1 MLSLRVL
8 GASAFFLLNGLL
20 ASAQAT
26 PSENSLEAQENQIE
40 IIGVSERLA
49 KKGRLADVIEKTE
62 LIDEKAIEQ
71 KQALNL
77 ADAIENEPGIK
88 VNNECSMC
96 GMKRVMINGL
106 KGEHTTLLVDGVP
119 MHSVVSSYYGIDAIT
134 SAGIEQIEVAR
145 GAGASL
151 IAPEAMGGTINIV
164 TKNATKNSLAINA
177 GMHDDGDRQINI
189 VATAISE
196 DKRTGLTAAAQFSE
210 IDQYDGDDNGIS
222 ESPGMTN
229 QSVMLK
235 IKQEISQNDAIEIK
249 TSLFDSDVFGGPM
262 NTSLVQVLLSEQNG
276 ATDAGSFFQNGD
288 VRQTYLGQP
297 WETTETIITN
307 RQELMA
313 RWIHEVDF
321 NNHFEWTTSLV
332 DHEQDSYY
340 ESFDYAN
347 TDRIIFS
354 DFKWTSV
361 QNTDWLT
368 TFGID
373 ARQEKMRSQS
383 KKLAEF
389 QLTDPSILGDSFDYR
404 TQGLYWQNTIYSS
417 NNIEWN
423 FAIRYDQIN
432 ANWIE
437 QLQQKD
443 ELSEKMFSP
452 RFHLR
457 IDHNEQ
463 WTSRFSAGRGYRAPL
478 TFFESDHGILE
489 DGFDIR
495 INQLE
500 KANSYNYAIS
510 YAGEQLDLTASL
522 AHSDI
527 KHLAFIDTD
536 SFSRAT
542 LINSDNRFKVSTF
555 DIVYG
560 YDVTESWQL
569 TGAFE
574 WYVMDDNYKA
584 TFGVVPV
591 EERIKFASNYQVNDW
606 EMYFDI
612 TWVGSRDLN
621 EYGYADRFNV
631 YLDLNGNNLVDPGEL
646 QDAKPTHAKAFTLVN
661 ARFTY
666 NINKH
671 YTLFFGAKNLLDFSQ
686 VSDMDS
692 PLFWADD
699 NGEPAYDVA
708 HIYGPLRGR
717 EIYLGIKL
725 DY

>member
-20 ASAQAT
+20 ASVQAT

-383 KKLAEF
+383 KKLAQF

-542 LINSDNRFKVSTF
+542 LINSDNRFKVSTI

-646 QDAKPTHAKAFTLVN
+646 QDAKPTDAKAFTLVN

>member
-20 ASAQAT
+20 ASVQAT

-210 IDQYDGDDNGIS
+210 IDQYDGDNNGIS

-288 VRQTYLGQP
+288 VRQTYFGQP